1 MRKTL
6 RSSVVK
12 ATTPTIASYL
22 FILACVLWINS
33 TVCCAASQE
42 PVHSSQN
49 TFTVIGTDWGSSS
62 RHARRRAEEA
72 LPLQQMAE
80 SDRRAIQKSLQSTT
94 LYRRLPVELFAWMA
108 TFWLSLDKPKR
119 L

>member
-1 MRKTL
+1 MWKTP

-22 FILACVLWINS
+22 FILACILWINS

-72 LPLQQMAE
+72 SRAHRNKIFDEHLPFQFLWEDDPRPRSAHGQWMRILKQ
-80 SDRRAIQKSLQSTT
+80 
-94 LYRRLPVELFAWMA
+94 LP
-108 TFWLSLDKPKR
+108 
-119 L
+119 